1 MPIAPH
7 RRFPRRI
14 AVAVFAAACLVAA
27 ASPCPVAQTVPPA
40 VPLGRPDPRLDW
52 WREARFGMFI
62 HWGLYAI
69 PAGEWN
75 GRTDYGEWIR
85 SNAKIPIDV
94 YDRFQAQF
102 NPTRFDPDAWVR
114 MAKRAGM
121 QYIVITTKH
130 HDGFA
135 LFDSKGTTWDV
146 MATPYGRD
154 IVGQLAEACR
164 RGGIRLGL
172 YYSIMDWHHP
182 DYLPR
187 REWEAASRPETGA
200 DVERYVAFMKGQL
213 NELLTNYGPV
223 GVLWFDGQWEGTW
236 TAARGRDLYDYVR
249 GLQPSVIVNNRVGA
263 GSGDF
268 GTPEQEIPATGIPG
282 ADWETCMTMNR
293 NWGFNRADKDFKSTA
308 TLVRHLVDIA
318 SKGGN
323 FLLNVGPTAEGEFPA
338 ESVERLQQIGDF
350 MRVAGESIHGT
361 QASPFPSLPWGRC
374 TQRRLDANTT
384 RLYLHVWDRPK
395 DGILV
400 VPGLLN
406 DVRRARPIA
415 TVDKPFDLRVERQ
428 GDDVHI
434 GLGLASGP
442 GAAPDDVIVL
452 DIAGDPDV
460 TIPPAVTSDAPIFV
474 DRGSV
479 RVMSGRRNVQL
490 RYTIDGSE
498 PTAASPEVTRPITL
512 TQTATVTARAFR
524 GPRAVSGVTA
534 ATFTRVQPRPA
545 AKVDDLRAGLDVD
558 IVEGEFTVLPAFSPG
573 QIGQT
578 ASAPAFDLSV
588 RPRDTAF
595 ALRYRGYIR
604 VDHSG
609 VYTFTLTSDDGS
621 RLWIADTLLIDNDGL
636 HGAKPVS
643 APVALEAGWHPI
655 TVAMFQATGGLELN
669 LSWGGP
675 GIISQPVPA
684 RALGRLKPTG
694 VVIPLNRTR

>member
-1 MPIAPH
+1 
-7 RRFPRRI
+7 
-14 AVAVFAAACLVAA
+14 
-27 ASPCPVAQTVPPA
+27 
-40 VPLGRPDPRLDW
+40 
-52 WREARFGMFI
+52 MFI

-102 NPTRFDPDAWVR
+102 NPTKFDPDAWVR
-114 MAKRAGM
+114 MAKAAGM

-146 MATPYGRD
+146 MATPYSRD
-154 IVGQLAEACR
+154 IIGQLAEACR

-187 REWEAASRPETGA
+187 REWEAASRAEAGA
-200 DVERYVAFMKGQL
+200 DFDRYVAFMKGQL
-213 NELLTNYGPV
+213 KELLTSYGPV
-223 GVLWFDGQWEGTW
+223 GVLWFDGQWESTW
-236 TAARGRDLYDYVR
+236 TVARGRDLFDYVR
-249 GLQPSVIVNNRVGA
+249 GLQPSIIVNNRVGH
-263 GSGDF
+263 GFGDF

-293 NWGFNRADKDFKSTA
+293 NWGFNRADKDFKSTE
-308 TLVRHLVDIA
+308 TLLRNLVDIA

-406 DVRRARPIA
+406 DVRRARPMTTI
-415 TVDKPFDLRVERQ
+415 DKPFDLPVERK
-428 GDDVHI
+428 GDDLHI
-434 GLGLASGP
+434 SLGLASGP
-442 GAAPDDVIVL
+442 GAAPGDIFVL
-452 DIAGDPDV
+452 DVAGEPDV
-460 TIPPAVTSDAPIFV
+460 TIPPAVTANAPIFV
-474 DRGSV
+474 GKGEV
-479 RVMSGRRNVQL
+479 RVTSSRKNVQL
-490 RYTIDGSE
+490 RYTIDGSD
-498 PTAASPEVTRPITL
+498 PTAGSPEVTGLITL
-512 TQTATVTARAFR
+512 TQTATVKARAFR
-524 GPRAVSGVTA
+524 GSRPVSGVTA

-545 AKVDDLRAGLDVD
+545 AKVNDLRAGLEVD
-558 IVEGEFTVLPAFSPG
+558 IVEGEFSALPAFTPA
-573 QIGQT
+573 QIVKTTT
-578 ASAPAFDLSV
+578 ASAFGLSV

-604 VDHSG
+604 VDETG
-609 VYTFTLTSDDGS
+609 VYTFTLASDDGS
-621 RLWIADTLLIDNDGL
+621 RLWIGDTLLIDNDGL

-643 APVALEAGWHPI
+643 APAALEAGWHPI
-655 TVAMFQATGGLELN
+655 TVAMFQATGGLELQV
-669 LSWGGP
+669 SWSGP
-675 GIISQPVPA
+675 GFARERVPA
-684 RALGRLKPTG
+684 DALGRLK
-694 VVIPLNRTR
+694 